1 MFNTYKLINFQIKT
15 EFLINYDDYNS
26 IKDFDKWFDHLNDT
40 YLDVT
45 LEERFFNSTKLKKIV
60 NIQNNILS
68 EILFIIERYG
78 EHKIS
83 LIKLFYF

>member
-40 YLDVT
+40 YLDIT

-83 LIKLFYF
+83 LIK

>member
-83 LIKLFYF
+83 LIK